1 MADHRLLDEAH
12 YFRTRSAQLEDEAG
26 RRGISRRRLLGATAA
41 GLPLLTGLGR
51 WPISAARADTGAT
64 GPAGPTGPTATT
76 GPILKPLPPE
86 WFTIIGTNAEM
97 RWDSVAGQPYATA
110 NERFFVR
117 NHTATPLIDSSS
129 WQLQVFGS
137 ALRGSPDLDHARTFS
152 YADILRLPSRELTA
166 FVECAGNGRSF
177 FASQQGTP
185 APGSQWKLGAV
196 GVARWRGV
204 PLSIVLRRAG
214 LQPWRAVDVMPQ
226 GLDNTV
232 VTAGVDTG
240 HVRRPI
246 PIEKA
251 LWDAL
256 LVYEMNGET
265 LPPDHGFPVR
275 LLVPGWVG
283 VANIKWVG
291 QIEVADQ
298 PLFSP
303 WNTTQYRLTGPT
315 YPPDSP
321 PLTNQAI
328 KSAFELPFGAT
339 FPAGTRQVLTGRS
352 WSGQRPIRTVEVSD
366 DGGATWN
373 RAWLRRPNI
382 PNAWVRW
389 RFPWTAP
396 AAGNYELLARATD
409 WSGHTQ
415 PATVPFNDLGYLFWA
430 VVKHPVVVT

>member
-1 MADHRLLDEAH
+1 MADDRLLDEDV
-12 YFRTRSAQLEDEAG
+12 YFRTRGAQMLEEAE
-26 RRGISRRRLLGATAA
+26 RRGISRRTLLGAAAA
-41 GLPLLTGLGR
+41 GVPLLAGSGR
-51 WPISAARADTGAT
+51 WITAARADTL
-64 GPAGPTGPTATT
+64 PAAPP
-76 GPILKPLPPE
+76 GPIFKPLPPE

-97 RWDSVAGQPYATA
+97 RWDSVAGTGYKTA

-117 NHTATPLIDSSS
+117 NHTATPLLDAAT
-129 WQLQVFGS
+129 WQLRVFGS
-137 ALRGSPDLDHARTFS
+137 GLRSAPDAEHARTFS
-152 YADILRLPSRELTA
+152 YADLRKLPSKEITA

-204 PLSIVLRRAG
+204 PLSRVLERAG
-214 LQPWRAVDVMPQ
+214 LDRKRAVDVLPE

-232 VTAGVDTG
+232 VSGGIDTG
-240 HVRRPI
+240 HVRRPL
-246 PIEKA
+246 PIAKA
-251 LWDAL
+251 LADAL

-265 LPPDHGFPVR
+265 LPPDHGYPVR

-283 VANIKWVG
+283 IASIKWLG
-291 QIEVADQ
+291 QIEVADH

-303 WNTTQYRLTGPT
+303 WNTTQYRLTGAA

-321 PLTNQAI
+321 PLTNQAV

-339 FPAGTRQVLTGRS
+339 LTAGERHVLTGRS
-352 WSGQRPIRTVEVSD
+352 WSGEKPVKRVEFSS
-366 DGGATWN
+366 DGGSTWK
-373 RAWLRRPNI
+373 RARLHGPNLA
-382 PNAWVRW
+382 NAWVRW
-389 RFPWTAP
+389 KVAWKP
-396 AAGNYELLARATD
+396 AAAGSYELLARATD
-409 WSGHTQ
+409 AAGRQQ